1 MQDYRFKPARPSH
14 IMHRHSKRNTESPQR
29 AAHDAQLIQRV
40 HRESMNDH
48 NLASEDSRDRHRP
61 AGKAGRETGRPAE
74 KELAL
79 KEERVQ
85 VDSH

>member
-1 MQDYRFKPARPSH
+1 
-14 IMHRHSKRNTESPQR
+14 MHRHSKRNTESLQR